1 MAKEIKHEPNGKK
14 TATGGKPEYV
24 DVSPNQLT
32 YNQPIKRQQKTRT
45 AAVKIEKPKEQS
57 KDAKLSEAVLTLAQR
72 VKRANIMRRE
82 EPKLKRGRQIAAKRF
97 AKEGNLK
104 ARAEK
109 LARRLVKKRFAGQRG
124 YDYAKLGPSE
134 KIAIDKIVDKK
145 VQLVR
150 RLAKRLYPVVRR
162 KEALRFISMKKAQ
175 NFNPNPN
182 ALHPVVHTPGATPV
196 NLVNSYQHIQEKKFP
211 PVRRDKET
219 KLPEK
224 YTTGKPSTDAARAA
238 QFKKQTKLPPEM
250 AKPAPGDATAK
261 TKESK
266 YTKKAREMFGESDGP
281 VVWSKGN
288 YSIERIGKK
297 FALYDGKKKTQE
309 FSSLDQAKKIVEP
322 LTEEI
327 AGLKKKAEKSGI
339 SYGTLKKVYDRGMA
353 AWRTGHRPGTT
364 PQQWAFARVN
374 SFITKGKTYHTAD
387 KDLREE
393 VQLNEWYIDTASKY
407 KPSRG
412 DSIVT
417 NNGGRVFGRVE
428 RVDET
433 SVYFRNQHD
442 NRIYRTEINNVTKID
457 HWDGTLNENH
467 SPECVD
473 YVEPKK
479 KSLTKRIKSIKEA
492 QRDADFEMQ
501 KYVDASGKTRYRK
514 IRKIEAVD
522 KEENK

>member
-1 MAKEIKHEPNGKK
+1 MVKEVKHEPNGKK
-14 TATGGKPEYV
+14 TATGGKPEYI

-32 YNQPIKRQQKTRT
+32 YNQPVKRQEKTKT

-57 KDAKLSEAVLTLAQR
+57 KDAKLSEAVLTLSQR
-72 VKRANIMRRE
+72 IKRANIMRRE

-145 VQLVR
+145 VKLIR
-150 RLAKRLYPVVRR
+150 RLATRLYPVVRR

-211 PVRRDKET
+211 PVRRDKKT
-219 KLPEK
+219 KLPKK
-224 YTTGKPSTDAARAA
+224 YTTGNPSTDAARAA
-238 QFKKQTKLPPEM
+238 QFRKQTKLPPEM

-266 YTKKAREMFGESDGP
+266 YTKKAREMFGE
-281 VVWSKGN
+281 
-288 YSIERIGKK
+288 E
-297 FALYDGKKKTQE
+297 Q
-309 FSSLDQAKKIVEP
+309 IV
-322 LTEEI
+322 EEI
-327 AGLKKKAEKSGI
+327 AGLRKKAEKSGI

-417 NNGGRVFGRVE
+417 NSGGRVFGRVE

-442 NRIYRTEINNVTKID
+442 NRVYRTEINNVTKID

-479 KSLTKRIKSIKEA
+479 KSLSKRIKSIKEA